1 MKFKVFLNAGVIV
14 IIFIWITYDCAV
26 AESGLQPL
34 HTQKGNN
41 AESGS
46 KKGSPAMILEKEN
59 DTMDHSKMDHS
70 KMVMVAR
77 KEEPEPSRQVKV
89 EEQLGS
95 YADLKTVFTDET
107 GNKIQLKE
115 IFNKPVVLL
124 PIYFM
129 CPSVCNFLQADLANT
144 LNRVDQVPGKAF
156 NIVTLSF
163 AEEEDVSH
171 AHTAKRNYA
180 NLITRDFPMENWK
193 YLTGDKEN
201 ILKLTRSLGY
211 YFIKE
216 KDHFYIHPSCMIV
229 LAKDGKIIR
238 YLYGPG
244 FLAFDLG
251 MALREAEKGEPGI
264 SIKRRVL
271 SFCFDYDPEN
281 KRYVFRMFRITG
293 TAILILL
300 IGFIIFL
307 VYPPKKKQE

>member
-1 MKFKVFLNAGVIV
+1 MKFNVFLTVSVIV
-14 IIFIWITYDCAV
+14 MIFIWVTYGY
-26 AESGLQPL
+26 AETKSGSQPL
-34 HTQKGNN
+34 RTQEDND

-46 KKGSPAMILEKEN
+46 KKGPSAMILEKEN
-59 DTMDHSKMDHS
+59 DTMDSHKMDHS
-70 KMVMVAR
+70 KMIMAAK
-77 KEEPEPSRQVKV
+77 KEDPELSRQVKV

-95 YADLKTVFTDET
+95 YADLETVFTDET

-129 CPSVCNFLQADLANT
+129 CPSVCSFLQADLANT
-144 LNRVDQVPGKAF
+144 LNLVDQVPGKEF

-171 AHTAKRNYA
+171 AYTAKRNYA
-180 NLITRDFPMENWK
+180 SLIARNFPMENWK
-193 YLTGDKEN
+193 YLTGDNEN

-251 MALREAEKGEPGI
+251 MALSEAEKGEPGI
-264 SIKRRVL
+264 SIKRGIL

-281 KRYVFRMFRITG
+281 KRYVFKMFRITG
-293 TAILILL
+293 TVILILL

-307 VYPPKKKQE
+307 VFSPKKRRD